1 MPPKSILH
9 CRLWD
14 GVEPEIIEL
23 KGVDRCGGARRP
35 CFLHARGVS
44 LAHQSLISRPPV
56 GLSALCSCA
65 AQKKMLRRPPTR
77 MAIGSE
83 TDMDEYEKEKK
94 QRKDEAKKAPVKLTT
109 EQRIGLQK

>member
-1 MPPKSILH
+1 MCGPIA
-9 CRLWD
+9 CRAL
-14 GVEPEIIEL
+14 
-23 KGVDRCGGARRP
+23 P
-35 CFLHARGVS
+35 CAQGSACSPIAYRAL
-44 LAHQSLISRPPV
+44 PC
-56 GLSALCSCA
+56 ALCSLLLRRV
-65 AQKKMLRRPPTR
+65 QKKMLRRPPTR

>member
-1 MPPKSILH
+1 MWRPIA
-9 CRLWD
+9 CRSLLCAQ
-14 GVEPEIIEL
+14 GSACSPIAYRAL
-23 KGVDRCGGARRP
+23 P
-35 CFLHARGVS
+35 C
-44 LAHQSLISRPPV
+44 
-56 GLSALCSCA
+56 ALCSLLLRRV
-65 AQKKMLRRPPTR
+65 QKKMLRRPPTR